1 MNTRDL
7 TGALTTL
14 FSELLDGAPKSGAY
28 MLNRGDQGLLRSLDY
43 LTADAASTARTEGAS
58 VAAHVEH
65 LRYGLSLLNRRARGE
80 DPRADADWSASW
92 KTIAVSDAAWRE
104 LRNALRA
111 EAHRWLDEMR
121 KPRDVD
127 EAELNGMIGSIAHV
141 AYHFGAIRQ
150 IDRRARGPG
159 ATD

>member
-14 FSELLDGAPKSGAY
+14 LSEVLDGAPKSGAY

-43 LTADAASTARTEGAS
+43 LTADAASTARTGGAS
-58 VAAHVEH
+58 IAAHVEH
-65 LRYGLSLLNRRARGE
+65 LRYGLSLLNRWARGE
-80 DPRADADWSASW
+80 DPWADADWSASW

-104 LRNALRA
+104 LRNALRT

-121 KPRDVD
+121 KPREID

-141 AYHFGAIRQ
+141 AYHLGAIRQ
-150 IDRRARGPG
+150 IDRRARGPA

>member
-43 LTADAASTARTEGAS
+43 LTADAASTARTGAAS
-58 VAAHVEH
+58 IAAHVEH
-65 LRYGLSLLNRRARGE
+65 LRYGLSLLNRSARGE
-80 DPRADADWSASW
+80 DPWADADWSASW
-92 KTIAVSDAAWRE
+92 RTITVSESAWRE
-104 LRNALRA
+104 LRTALRA

-141 AYHFGAIRQ
+141 AYHLGAIRQ
-150 IDRRARGPG
+150 IDRLARGPA